1 MTPADKLQKTCG
13 CWSKSAG
20 NWAERILVYGF
31 SKVSTWEY
39 TGSSCNFNSRHCH
52 LQSDMILVHANKN
65 EFVKSLDILRSL
77 KKKGGGLSSLMS
89 CSIPFF
95 PIYAI
100 LLYKL
105 YIQLEVWKVCHYP
118 RHILI
123 AAQSLKTLYI
133 ELTSCHYH
141 TQYFAALVSLMHY
154 Q

>member
-20 NWAERILVYGF
+20 NWAKRILVYGF

-89 CSIPFF
+89 CSITLF

-105 YIQLEVWKVCHYP
+105 YIQLKVWKVCLYP

-123 AAQSLKTLYI
+123 AAQSLKSLLNWPPVIITWNIL
-133 ELTSCHYH
+133 LLLC
-141 TQYFAALVSLMHY
+141 LMHY

>member
-1 MTPADKLQKTCG
+1 MTPADKLQKTFG
-13 CWSKSAG
+13 CWSKSDG
-20 NWAERILVYGF
+20 NWAKRILVYGF

-77 KKKGGGLSSLMS
+77 KKKGGGELSSLMS

-118 RHILI
+118 RQILI
-123 AAQSLKTLYI
+123 TAQSLKSLLNWPPVIITRNIL
-133 ELTSCHYH
+133 LLLC
-141 TQYFAALVSLMHY
+141 LMHY